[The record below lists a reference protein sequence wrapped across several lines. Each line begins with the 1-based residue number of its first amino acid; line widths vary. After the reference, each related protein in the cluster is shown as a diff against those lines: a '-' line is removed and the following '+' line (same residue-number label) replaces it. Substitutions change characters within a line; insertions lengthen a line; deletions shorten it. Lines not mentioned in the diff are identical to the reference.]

1 MRYHDSSS
9 NKKEEQQHGE
19 TRRKKQKLFFLK
31 IWACVKNQKTRLKHK
46 KYEIGKKNS
55 RREIINATNLSLN
68 LKTEQ
73 I

>member
-1 MRYHDSSS
+1 MTAAPT
-9 NKKEEQQHGE
+9 KKKNNNME
-19 TRRKKQKLFFLK
+19 RREGKNRNFFFLK

-55 RREIINATNLSLN
+55 RREIINATNLSIN

>member
-1 MRYHDSSS
+1 MTAAPT
-9 NKKEEQQHGE
+9 KKKNNNMERREGKNRIFFK
-19 TRRKKQKLFFLK
+19 TDLGLRKKL
-31 IWACVKNQKTRLKHK
+31 KTRLKHK